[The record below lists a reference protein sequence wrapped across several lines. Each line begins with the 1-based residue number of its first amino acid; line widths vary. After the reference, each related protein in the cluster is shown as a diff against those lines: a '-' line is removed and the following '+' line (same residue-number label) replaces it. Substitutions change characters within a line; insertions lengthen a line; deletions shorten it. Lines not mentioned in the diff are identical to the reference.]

1 LFASERTSF
10 ASERTSFASERT
22 SFASEKTSFFASMER
37 LACGCLPSGA
47 FEQQIVKAQREYKAI
62 HVVKHFNRCCD
73 SCHTRNPHLCDIQ
86 TDLSIEDVRLAH
98 GISLQRSYK
107 LMKELTDDDYLLE
120 PLKKAVRYAE
130 HNTPENITEFA
141 HKLSLILNALAQVH
155 SNGSVVRIIGL
166 GGVLVLSLQG
176 FIAGA

>member
-1 LFASERTSF
+1 
-10 ASERTSFASERT
+10 
-22 SFASEKTSFFASMER
+22 MDR
-37 LACGCLPSGA
+37 LACGCFPSGV
-47 FEQQIVKAQREYKAI
+47 FEQQLAKAQREYKVI
-62 HVVKHFNRCCD
+62 HVVRHFNLCCE
-73 SCHTRNPHLCDIQ
+73 SCVTRNPHLCDIH
-86 TDLSIEDVRLAH
+86 TDLSIDDVRLAH

-120 PLKKAVRYAE
+120 PLKKEVRYAE

-155 SNGSVVRIIGL
+155 FNGSVVRIIAL